1 MCHAI
6 HTHTN
11 VCQYS
16 VLYTVESTLSLPCLL
31 ALNLSCPLPGL
42 CCVARCAALRCA
54 VQGSLTFAPEA
65 GTQRMRDIINKVSRA
80 RQAVAMRPSAHL
92 FVVCLVVSY
101 LSTR

>member
-1 MCHAI
+1 MTARSH
-6 HTHTN
+6 
-11 VCQYS
+11 
-16 VLYTVESTLSLPCLL
+16 
-31 ALNLSCPLPGL
+31 PLPSSPRLVL
-42 CCVARCAALRCA
+42 CGVMCCAALRCP

-92 FVVCLVVSY
+92 FVVCLVDSY